1 MANDEHLP
9 DELDAP
15 GSNDSPLD
23 TEGAGD
29 SFELPNWGGF
39 GESADVPDVAALA
52 LTGESDEPDSGE
64 PAPAWGDVQPEW
76 LASTADVAS
85 DVLEGPAGEAAPTL
99 ADSDARLAEQQPV
112 SPWAAPPEWGWRP
125 DESPRDRDGS
135 TPTQSVAPGAEASGA
150 VGTHADE
157 PIVDDVAPF
166 RVETLRPVD
175 DVAAVEAVAVVHEE
189 PLEAL
194 ADDESVEGEATAGV
208 EVENLEG
215 VVETVEAAA
224 TAERDETASPS
235 AEHVDAHSHALARDA
250 DDAREAL
257 TEILDEIEREVVVDD
272 SADSSTATPRASQLA
287 DQYVVFVLGGT
298 NYAVPI
304 GNVLEMNLVPK
315 TTPVP
320 NVPDW
325 VRGVTNLRGNILP
338 IIELRSFFGFSPL
351 EQTGAGR
358 MVVVRSLED
367 DMTTGLVV
375 DSVRGRRDL
384 VSTTIGAPA
393 APIEDKVAP
402 FMRGVH
408 GADGEMLVVFD
419 MERFLASPEVR
430 QFESD

>member
-9 DELDAP
+9 DDLDARGP
-15 GSNDSPLD
+15 NDSPLEA
-23 TEGAGD
+23 EGSGD
-29 SFELPNWGGF
+29 SFELPNWSGF
-39 GESADVPDVAALA
+39 GEPADLPEVAMLA
-52 LTGESDEPDSGE
+52 PQGASEEAASGDL
-64 PAPAWGDVQPEW
+64 APAWGDVQPEW
-76 LASTADVAS
+76 LAATADVERI
-85 DVLEGPAGEAAPTL
+85 DTPP
-99 ADSDARLAEQQPV
+99 EQVEDMPPV
-112 SPWAAPPEWGWRP
+112 APWAAPPDWGWQAEQSVPEGSDGDTSTLPVPVHEVVAPEEGDGVDLAAP
-125 DESPRDRDGS
+125 DEPLE
-135 TPTQSVAPGAEASGA
+135 VLA
-150 VGTHADE
+150 VDA
-157 PIVDDVAPF
+157 DVA
-166 RVETLRPVD
+166 VEVPVEIEAEEI
-175 DVAAVEAVAVVHEE
+175 AAVEVEDVE
-189 PLEAL
+189 PHATAAETV
-194 ADDESVEGEATAGV
+194 DEATPRDEPVEEVVV
-208 EVENLEG
+208 EV
-215 VVETVEAAA
+215 
-224 TAERDETASPS
+224 AEQSS
-235 AEHVDAHSHALARDA
+235 

-257 TEILDEIEREVVVDD
+257 AEILDEIEREVVVDGSTD
-272 SADSSTATPRASQLA
+272 LSTDTVRSSHLA

-298 NYAVPI
+298 NYAVPM

-384 VSTTIGAPA
+384 VSNTIEAPA

-408 GADGEMLVVFD
+408 GTDDEMLVVFD